1 MNRGEYLEKIIFN
14 KGHTVASLSKESGVP
29 YTTIKSMIERDLKN
43 ASIDNVLKIC
53 NVLGIRADDLAN
65 VDVMTEAPAPY
76 YTLSTKE
83 IPYYGEISAGNLL
96 NVEAVTYKEVDYL
109 LIAEQILGKYSTN
122 KDLFAMKAN
131 GESMN
136 KIIPNGSIVIAK
148 RVNVEELKDEDIVIF
163 SYDGEYSMKRFRRD
177 LEDEVIIFSPESTD
191 RKFRD
196 LVVPFDTQ
204 NDLIIH
210 GKVVVYSVTLDQ

>member
-1 MNRGEYLEKIIFN
+1 MNRGEYLEKIIFD

-65 VDVMTEAPAPY
+65 VDVMTEAPTPY
-76 YTLSTKE
+76 YTLSTEE

-109 LIAEQILGKYSTN
+109 LITEQILGKYSTN

-148 RVNVEELKDEDIVIF
+148 RVNVEEYCYF
-163 SYDGEYSMKRFRRD
+163 
-177 LEDEVIIFSPESTD
+177 
-191 RKFRD
+191 
-196 LVVPFDTQ
+196 
-204 NDLIIH
+204 
-210 GKVVVYSVTLDQ
+210 